1 MPSPPKPSVTPMIGP
16 TPVGAQ
22 PIVLPTPIQP
32 EPIVLP
38 KPVPVPPTSPTS
50 PAGGGTV
57 TTSPTTPAGG
67 GTVTTS
73 PTAPAG
79 GGTVTTS
86 PTTPAG
92 GGTVT
97 TSPTTPTSGPLI
109 SLTTQNP
116 VYPAKAGDQPQ
127 AAQVT
132 VAWDPSFAN
141 LQSLT
146 FGLTVTDDLGST
158 STQKTVTVT
167 IQQAPVANITTP
179 NSVVAAG
186 SSIPLDGSGSTGV
199 DLSYKWQLTST
210 TPIPSS
216 GTTLT

>member
-57 TTSPTTPAGG
+57 TTSPTTP
-67 GTVTTS
+67 
-73 PTAPAG
+73 
-79 GGTVTTS
+79 
-86 PTTPAG
+86 
-92 GGTVT
+92 
-97 TSPTTPTSGPLI
+97 TSGPLI
-109 SLTTQNP
+109 SLTTLNP